1 VRAFGAFPD
10 LTAGFNGRFKGK
22 ERGREGEKGGWS
34 NIGRNAGTDEEEKRK
49 GEGVDIFPT

>member
-22 ERGREGEKGGWS
+22 ERGREREKGGWS

-49 GEGVDIFPT
+49 GGG